1 MMVIIYNTLQSERAA
16 SGLRVESTSEDH
28 NSWCGGGTRGDR
40 KCKME
45 EEISSLIDLQTRSTF
60 YKVEGGLMALLR
72 NCLESEPGNSK
83 IILSGYVDHFQGL
96 ESEDVGWGCGWRNIQ
111 MLCSHLMV
119 QRSEAREV
127 LFGGSGFVPDIP
139 SLQRW
144 LEIAWE
150 RGFDAAGSDQFNH
163 VIYGSKKWIG
173 TTECAALLR
182 SFGLRARIVD
192 FGPKESELLFL
203 SVPGSSLGT
212 QQMNI
217 NNGSKRKA
225 LHTYGPMDK
234 YLSRD
239 VSQAN
244 SSQDEKPNS
253 PISQLNDAM
262 DKASSDDNANKSNGH
277 QVLIDFV
284 WNYFSNNSSI
294 QFGHRRVIVSEKT

>member
-1 MMVIIYNTLQSERAA
+1 MDE
-16 SGLRVESTSEDH
+16 
-28 NSWCGGGTRGDR
+28 
-40 KCKME
+40 K
-45 EEISSLIDLQTRSTF
+45 ISSLIDLQTRSTF
-60 YKVEGGLMALLR
+60 HKVEGGLMALLR
-72 NCLESEPGNSK
+72 HCLESEPGNSK
-83 IILSGYVDHFQGL
+83 VILSGYVDHFQCL

-111 MLCSHLMV
+111 MLSSHLMV

-127 LFGGSGFVPDIP
+127 LFGGSGYVPDIP

-150 RGFDAAGSDQFNH
+150 RGFDVAGSEQFNH

-182 SFGLRARIVD
+182 SFGLRARVVD
-192 FGPKESELLFL
+192 FGPKEYESLHL
-203 SVPGSSLGT
+203 SVPGSSIGT
-212 QQMNI
+212 EQMKI
-217 NNGSKRKA
+217 NNGNKRKG
-225 LHTYGPMDK
+225 LQIYGPMDR

-244 SSQDEKPNS
+244 SSQDEKPN
-253 PISQLNDAM
+253 DTM
-262 DKASSDDNANKSNGH
+262 DKTSSDNNANKSKGH

-294 QFGHRRVIVSEKT
+294 QFGHGRVAVSEKT